1 MIMNKKK
8 ILFLAPSL
16 AIGGAERVLVNLLKR
31 LDYDRYEVTLCLFA
45 NYGVYFDELPKQI
58 RVIHIFSSVFI
69 SRVFTWIEK
78 TAHTRALID
87 WVAKATI
94 REHYD
99 VGICFSDGLLTNTL
113 VATKSRYNR
122 LITWV
127 HSCYLAQPDLNA
139 YYSDK
144 GNVDL
149 LLQKRYNNIDKIV
162 CVSKRSLHEFNQ
174 IFRCEAKSEVIY
186 NLFDSST
193 IFDKAKAF
201 VPQYGNSRKLL
212 RVVSIGRLVGVKK
225 LNRLLHAK
233 KILQNSGVDFA
244 LDIVGNGP
252 DGDNLKAIVERDNIK
267 DVTFWGFQPNP
278 YPFLANSDIL
288 ALTSESEAFPTVLIE
303 AMMLGKPV
311 VATKCSGCVEITDD
325 GRYGLLCE
333 HNSADIAE
341 KLHHILDSRAE
352 RERLAESGKERLA
365 VYSEKTTLD
374 AFDNLIMK

>member
-1 MIMNKKK
+1 MNKKR

-16 AIGGAERVLVNLLKR
+16 TIGGAERVLVNLLKR

-58 RVIHIFSSVFI
+58 RVIHLFSSVFL

-78 TAHTRALID
+78 TVHTRVLID

-113 VATKSRYNR
+113 VATKNQYAK
-122 LITWV
+122 LVTWV
-127 HSCYLAQPDLNA
+127 HSCYLAQSDLKA
-139 YYSDK
+139 YYSNKD
-144 GNVDL
+144 NVGRL
-149 LLQKRYNNIDKIV
+149 LKNRYDYVDRIV
-162 CVSKRSLHEFNQ
+162 CVSKQSLNEFNQ
-174 IFRCEAKSEVIY
+174 ICKCEGKSEVIY

-193 IFDKAKAF
+193 IMDKAKAF
-201 VPQYGNSRKLL
+201 VPHYDNGTERI

-225 LNRLLHAK
+225 LDRLLEAK
-233 KILQNSGVDFA
+233 RILQDQGVDFA

-252 DGDNLKAIVERDNIK
+252 EGDNLKAIVEKNNIN
-267 DVTFWGFQPNP
+267 DVTFWGFQSNP

-303 AMMLGKPV
+303 AMLLGKPV
-311 VATKCSGCVEITDD
+311 VATKCSGCVEITD
-325 GRYGLLCE
+325 GGKYGVLCE
-333 HNSADIAE
+333 HNAKDIAE
-341 KLHHILDSRAE
+341 KLKQILESKE
-352 RERLAESGKERLA
+352 LRERLAASGRERLA
-365 VYSEKTTLD
+365 VYSERKTLD
-374 AFDNLIMK
+374 AFDNLIMR